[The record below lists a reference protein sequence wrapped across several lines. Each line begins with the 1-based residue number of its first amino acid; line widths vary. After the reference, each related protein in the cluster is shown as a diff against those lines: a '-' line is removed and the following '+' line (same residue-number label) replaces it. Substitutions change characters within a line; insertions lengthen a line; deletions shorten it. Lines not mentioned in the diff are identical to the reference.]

1 MLWSVSLSNQP
12 ISRSWKYVHI
22 WRHFV
27 TWIKVRRWFWTD
39 PMQQYSFCCELG
51 HFFFLD
57 NQWVSWVH
65 SSDHKWPVL
74 INSRYNNLS
83 LSYGSSFSVN
93 GEPWITARQP
103 KCPRH
108 SYFHFNCSLSL
119 FLEICHIWS
128 IQAILSRED
137 ASFID
142 FSEPAWTNAYYQ
154 AWYFHFF
161 IPLQTDRLCQ
171 IHDKLRML
179 PFWKYIALEQKLQ
192 EPRRSTPEKSA

>member
-1 MLWSVSLSNQP
+1 MIGSKFKIKNFVPSLLWSVSLSNQP

-27 TWIKVRRWFWTD
+27 TWIKVRRWSWTD
-39 PMQQYSFCCELG
+39 PMLPPVAV
-51 HFFFLD
+51 FFSLRIGSLSFLD
-57 NQWVSWVH
+57 QWVSWVH
-65 SSDHKWPVL
+65 LSDHKWPVL

-128 IQAILSRED
+128 IQAILSRENV
-137 ASFID
+137 SFID
-142 FSEPAWTNAYYQ
+142 FSEPN
-154 AWYFHFF
+154 
-161 IPLQTDRLCQ
+161 LEQ
-171 IHDKLRML
+171 IHIIKHDVLFFSYLYKPTGYVKFTISSRCFL
-179 PFWKYIALEQKLQ
+179 FENI
-192 EPRRSTPEKSA
+192 